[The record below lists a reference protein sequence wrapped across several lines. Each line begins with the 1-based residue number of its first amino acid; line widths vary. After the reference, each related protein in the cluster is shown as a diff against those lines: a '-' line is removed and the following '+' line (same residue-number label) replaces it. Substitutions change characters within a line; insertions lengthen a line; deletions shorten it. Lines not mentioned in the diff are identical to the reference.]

1 MHHDGLDGGAD
12 QGLGPALLL
21 TPAVFCGSIGKVG
34 TAFPIRYRE
43 GYRLAGAIHCR
54 ACHGPQEEEE
64 EAMIIAGIEFP
75 EDLYYDRQHNWA
87 RLEGDL
93 VVQGMT
99 EFGQQIAQEIVF
111 VEMPR
116 AGREVEQGETFMSME
131 SGKWVGRIPAAVTGK
146 ILEANEELEW
156 EPMLVN
162 ESPYDEGWLVRIE
175 MADPSGLDNLLKA
188 DSPEFK
194 AFIEEEAEEYKEIL
208 E

>member
-1 MHHDGLDGGAD
+1 MD
-12 QGLGPALLL
+12 
-21 TPAVFCGSIGKVG
+21 
-34 TAFPIRYRE
+34 
-43 GYRLAGAIHCR
+43 
-54 ACHGPQEEEE
+54 
-64 EAMIIAGIEFP
+64 IAGIEFP
-75 EDLYYDRQHNWA
+75 EGLYYDRKHNWA
-87 RLEGDL
+87 RVEGDL
-93 VVQGMT
+93 VLQGMT

-116 AGREVEQGETFMSME
+116 VGREVEQGETFMSME
-131 SGKWVGRIPAAVTGK
+131 SGKWVGRVPAMVSGK

-162 ESPYDEGWLVRIE
+162 ESPYDEGWLVKIE
-175 MADPSGLDNLLKA
+175 ISDSSELDSLMEA